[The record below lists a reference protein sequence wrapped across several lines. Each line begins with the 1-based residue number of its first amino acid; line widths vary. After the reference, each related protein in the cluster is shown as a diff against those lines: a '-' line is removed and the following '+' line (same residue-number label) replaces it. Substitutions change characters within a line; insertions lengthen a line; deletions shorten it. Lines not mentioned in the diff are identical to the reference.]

1 MMPPSWENEIA
12 KSVEEAKRPKQ
23 IKKGMD
29 VFTLFLVAAT
39 ALFTGLAW
47 WVFKGQLAEMQR
59 VYGPVSEQAQTMKG
73 LLATFELEA
82 HIRLRAYLSVVVAT
96 PPPMLEV
103 GKPRDITVILQAGG
117 QSPAIDTVS
126 WVASGIGPFPLP
138 DTTKLPEHDAMHF
151 TDVPTPTTLNPG
163 NTVSLINAVPAFD
176 KTAVDAMKV
185 LQTHRTYL
193 WGQVQVY

>member
-1 MMPPSWENEIA
+1 
-12 KSVEEAKRPKQ
+12 
-23 IKKGMD
+23 MD

-138 DTTKLPEHDAMHF
+138 DTKNCQNMMLCTS
-151 TDVPTPTTLNPG
+151 PTYRPQPR
-163 NTVSLINAVPAFD
+163 SIPAILF
-176 KTAVDAMKV
+176 
-185 LQTHRTYL
+185 L
-193 WGQVQVY
+193 